1 MDQAK
6 KLLAAL
12 NLRQLATIVLAAVA
26 VVAGVVGFSRWQR
39 DASMKPLY
47 TGLAPEDASAIVQK
61 LREGGVDYKI
71 SDNGSGLLVPED
83 KVAELRLEMAG
94 LGLPKTGRIGFEI
107 FDKTNFGITDFAE
120 HVNYRRALE
129 GELERS
135 VMAISEVQ
143 QARVHVSLPKDSVF
157 TDAREPAKASVL
169 VGLRPGT
176 RLSSANVI
184 AITNL
189 VSSAVEGL
197 SPESVSVVDMNGNL
211 LSRPRR
217 EGPNDETQMSDEM
230 LEYKQAVEHDLAVKI
245 SSTLEPLLG
254 ADKFRTGV
262 SADIDMTSGE
272 QSEETFDPSKSVMTS
287 SQKMEDSSGTTR
299 LNPGIPGT
307 AANLPQEQAVASN
320 AAGAQS
326 AGAQS
331 AGAQSATTQPAQ
343 QTGQTAQSA
352 TKPSAD
358 PPAPARSAGSSTNN
372 TRRSE
377 NITYQSSRI
386 VKHLKLPQG
395 TVKRLSIAVL
405 VDQGY
410 HMEGKGAQAHR
421 VVTPPD
427 PDKLKAIQSLVGTLV
442 GLDPMRGDQLT
453 VEALPF
459 DTSMNDTGSLAPV
472 AQKKPAPLFSVDA
485 VKEKPAQYGGT
496 AIGVAVAIAMALF
509 VLMRNRKT
517 DTAVQVR
524 EALPAV
530 DTYEGLPIAKA
541 VAATAVAAPGTP
553 AATIGEPAH
562 PALLPSRTEALL
574 TQLTENSRNNAEAW
588 ANILRGWL
596 AEDENQ

>member
-6 KLLAAL
+6 KLLAVL
-12 NLRQLATIVLAAVA
+12 NPRQLVTIAIVAIA
-26 VVAGVVGFSRWQR
+26 VVAGVIGFSRWER
-39 DASMKPLY
+39 ESSLRPLY

-71 SDNGSGLLVPED
+71 SANGSELLVPED
-83 KVAELRLEMAG
+83 KVPELRLEMAG

-143 QARVHVSLPKDSVF
+143 QARVHVTLPKDSVF
-157 TDAREPAKASVL
+157 TDAREPSKASVL

-176 RLSSANVI
+176 RLSSSNVI

-197 SPESVSVVDMNGNL
+197 APESVSVVDMSGNL

-217 EGPNDETQMSDEM
+217 EGLSDAAQMSDAT
-230 LEYKQAVEHDLAVKI
+230 LEYKQAIEHDLVAKI
-245 SSTLEPLLG
+245 SSALEPLLG

-299 LNPGIPGT
+299 VNPGIPGT
-307 AANLPQEQAVASN
+307 AANLPQQQAVASN
-320 AAGAQS
+320 TQ
-326 AGAQS
+326 
-331 AGAQSATTQPAQ
+331 QPAQ
-343 QTGQTAQSA
+343 PTPPAQPQNGPAGQTPA
-352 TKPSAD
+352 T
-358 PPAPARSAGSSTNN
+358 PAAPQTATRTGSNSTN
-372 TRRSE
+372 TSRRSE
-377 NITYQSSRI
+377 SITYQSSRI
-386 VKHLKLPQG
+386 TKHLKLPQG
-395 TVKRLSIAVL
+395 TIKRLSIAVL
-405 VDQGY
+405 VDQGS
-410 HMEGKGAQAHR
+410 HMEGQGAQAHR

-427 PDKLKAIQSLVGTLV
+427 PEKLKAIQTLVGTLV
-442 GLDPMRGDQLT
+442 GLDSMRGDQLT

-459 DTSMNDTGSLAPV
+459 DNEMDLGPGSLAPNGPKKPDDIFSV
-472 AQKKPAPLFSVDA
+472 EAMKKKPAL
-485 VKEKPAQYGGT
+485 YGGS
-496 AIGVAVAIAMALF
+496 AVGVVVVMAMMLF
-509 VLMRNRKT
+509 VLMRNRKQAP
-517 DTAVQVR
+517 AVETR
-524 EALPAV
+524 EALPAAP
-530 DTYEGLPIAKA
+530 DAYAGLAAAAKA
-541 VAATAVAAPGTP
+541 AVPVAPTAGLV
-553 AATIGEPAH
+553 GEPAR
-562 PALLPSRTEALL
+562 PALMPSRTEVLL
-574 TQLTENSRNNAEAW
+574 NQLTENSRNNAEAW

-596 AEDENQ
+596 AEEESQ